1 MSNIRKRASD
11 DNFCKKYLNIIFP
24 HNLLHLHDFTVNIYF
39 DFCRLNNAYRMFQN
53 IWNLKNVACARH
65 VASFFKM
72 EGGGGAEGRLIQ
84 KIKNLDK
91 QKKENFSK
99 S

>member
-1 MSNIRKRASD
+1 M
-11 DNFCKKYLNIIFP
+11 LP
-24 HNLLHLHDFTVNIYF
+24 VP
-39 DFCRLNNAYRMFQN
+39 
-53 IWNLKNVACARH
+53 
-65 VASFFKM
+65 
-72 EGGGGAEGRLIQ
+72 GGAEGRLIQ

>member
-1 MSNIRKRASD
+1 MLPVPGMWRR
-11 DNFCKKYLNIIFP
+11 F
-24 HNLLHLHDFTVNIYF
+24 
-39 DFCRLNNAYRMFQN
+39 
-53 IWNLKNVACARH
+53 LKW
-65 VASFFKM
+65 
-72 EGGGGAEGRLIQ
+72 GGGRAEGRLIQ